1 MCGKAR
7 TCEICGHVAA
17 APPALRVHVRRR
29 HGREVVPG
37 RTGPSLA
44 PDIMKPGKLDDDK
57 PQQEPQ
63 SQEVR

>member
-1 MCGKAR
+1 
-7 TCEICGHVAA
+7 
-17 APPALRVHVRRR
+17 
-29 HGREVVPG
+29 VVPG